1 MATPK
6 SQKDKPYGATPRLL
20 PRPTAA
26 SAARA
31 AKNASNRNQAA
42 LATQRQSPVRSPP
55 SPVTSKIKT
64 ALTRIGLKSESKTEI
79 KINRNCEKEIHDPNF
94 EVHVKHEAD
103 PSIAADNV
111 NEVVVITQME
121 HVSFTRMDEMQE
133 LDSSVGKHDLHI
145 TEESMLVPEQISA
158 AVIEHH
164 ERISAEQPS
173 QSRPQ
178 TPRSISSRP
187 QTPKAPSRP
196 STPAHPAQRQGTP
209 ASRPNT
215 PHQNTPPT
223 RPKTP
228 SRPVALP
235 RPVTPVSSNRSEI
248 KEEDDLQSL
257 YVNKQHQFRQMKKEL
272 DLKQQAILELFNG
285 LRALRE
291 HMFREGIAGGG
302 EICQELVVFNVADWA
317 PEEVT
322 QLCRDA
328 IASPDTDGAMELFKT
343 IEEHVPA
350 DVESKTL
357 NIPRC
362 FADLC
367 LQAFTARQELID
379 WVKELIENHEFGGD
393 EAVARIAH
401 YNAQGLELCEG
412 LREMKS
418 RADDAVHTVTL
429 LSKRVCHERST
440 LISVGESLVREIAR
454 LRQDL
459 DARTTV
465 LVEEQETRAEDVT
478 RVYEELRHELEEERA
493 AKTAIKD
500 KLSTTETQLRQTR
513 LRVSKMD
520 KQLREAEASIASL
533 TGTVKTLEEQSRQRE
548 VQLEARARK
557 LKESLK
563 TGEVASGQIAQKR
576 DALQAEVNKLKEQT
590 ETMTMQQKAEVQ
602 DLNNKL
608 KELTAALEEQR
619 KLTKI
624 VTEQKEEIEM
634 LLKESQKDIKELK
647 SQVAELENSKPNPD
661 LPTEREMDLW
671 AELQATK
678 EMLRSTEDEVASTK
692 RDKVHFLE
700 TLTKIAESDNKVGMQ
715 QKLAAELLSKEEIV
729 AKMQTHIRDLTK
741 NIKFNEQKLI
751 QYERY
756 VRDLQAHSRAVANCQ
771 EPPNSIS
778 YEDLQQEIMNLRM
791 SLLDSVHRN
800 EELSAMLSQR
810 DQQLE
815 QQEKTAKAQA
825 RVIKVRE
832 ELINGL
838 KYKET
843 EQSREL
849 STLQKDLE
857 HRMKIVDDVHKQ
869 IAAKADEIQELFAT
883 LENKQQ
889 QIHRLEK
896 IVLAL
901 EEQQR
906 RAQAQR
912 TRNEEKIAALEHEL
926 AAGGNRRERKFIF
939 F

>member
-1 MATPK
+1 MATAK
-6 SQKDKPYGATPRLL
+6 SQKEKPYGATPRLL

-31 AKNASNRNQAA
+31 AKNASNRNQTA
-42 LATQRQSPVRSPP
+42 LVTQRQSPARAPP
-55 SPVTSKIKT
+55 SPVSSKIKT
-64 ALTRIGLKSESKTEI
+64 ALTRIGFKPESKTEI
-79 KINRNCEKEIHDPNF
+79 KINRNCENEIHDPPNF
-94 EVHVKHEAD
+94 EVLVKQEAD
-103 PSIAADNV
+103 LSFAADND
-111 NEVVVITQME
+111 NEVLVITQME
-121 HVSFTRMDEMQE
+121 HVSFSRTDEMQE
-133 LDSSVGKHDLHI
+133 LDSSLGKHDSHI
-145 TEESMLVPEQISA
+145 TEESMSVPEQLSA
-158 AVIEHH
+158 TPIGQPD
-164 ERISAEQPS
+164 RISPEQPS
-173 QSRPQ
+173 LSRPQ

-187 QTPKAPSRP
+187 QTPRAPSRP

-215 PHQNTPPT
+215 PNRNTPCS
-223 RPKTP
+223 RPITP
-228 SRPVALP
+228 SRPVASLP

-248 KEEDDLQSL
+248 KEGDDLKSL
-257 YVNKQHQFRQMKKEL
+257 YVSKQHQFHQMKKEL
-272 DLKQQAILELFNG
+272 DLKQQAILEVFGG

-291 HMFREGIAGGG
+291 HMISEGIAGGG
-302 EICQELVVFNVADWA
+302 EGCQELVVFNVADWA
-317 PEEVT
+317 PEEVA

-343 IEEHVPA
+343 IDERALA

-357 NIPRC
+357 NIPGC

-379 WVKELIENHEFGGD
+379 WVKELIENHEFEGN
-393 EAVARIAH
+393 EAVKRIAQ
-401 YNAQGLELCEG
+401 YNAQGLELCEA

-418 RADDAVHTVTL
+418 QADDAVDAVTL
-429 LSKRVCHERST
+429 LSKRVCRERST
-440 LISVGESLVREIAR
+440 LMSIGESLVREIAR

-459 DARTTV
+459 QARTNV
-465 LVEEQETRAEDVT
+465 LVEEQESRAEDVT
-478 RVYEELRHELEEERA
+478 KAYEELRRELEEERA

-500 KLSTTETQLRQTR
+500 KLSTTEAQLRQTR

-533 TGTVKTLEEQSRQRE
+533 TGTVKTLEDQSRQRE

-576 DALQAEVNKLKEQT
+576 DALQAEVNQLKEKT
-590 ETMTMQQKAEVQ
+590 ESMTMQHKAEVQ

-608 KELTAALEEQR
+608 KELTAALEEQ
-619 KLTKI
+619 KKITKI

-634 LLKESQKDIKELK
+634 LLKESQNDIKELK
-647 SQVAELENSKPNPD
+647 AQVAELESSKPNPD

-692 RDKVHFLE
+692 RDKVRFLE
-700 TLTKIAESDNKVGMQ
+700 TLTKISESDNKIGMQ

-729 AKMQTHIRDLTK
+729 AKMQTQIRELTK
-741 NIKFNEQKLI
+741 NIKLNEQKLI

-756 VRDLQAHSRAVANCQ
+756 IRDLQAHSRAIANCQ
-771 EPPNSIS
+771 EAPNGIS
-778 YEDLQQEIMNLRM
+778 YQDLQQEILSLRM

-800 EELSAMLSQR
+800 EELSAMLSKK

-815 QQEKTAKAQA
+815 QQDKTSKAQ
-825 RVIKVRE
+825 VRE
-832 ELINGL
+832 ELINVL
-838 KYKET
+838 KSKET

-849 STLQKDLE
+849 SALQKDLE
-857 HRMKIVDDVHKQ
+857 HRMKIVDEVNKQ

-912 TRNEEKIAALEHEL
+912 TRHEEKIAALEHEI
-926 AAGGNRRERKFIF
+926 AAGGIRRERKFIF